1 MGSGCPRPGND
12 FDAMSSRV
20 ISLLALAASAFV
32 VAACGGGES
41 SSGTV
46 TLNWWAGNQPG
57 GSFQKAAEY
66 CSKQSNGEYEIKVNL
81 LGTDA
86 DSQRQSLVRRL
97 AAGDSSID
105 LMAMDVVWTA
115 EFAEADWIL
124 PFPQDK
130 ARELEQDRLG
140 GPLKTAKYQGRLY
153 AAPGNS
159 NTQLLWYRKSQIKG
173 ESVPKTWDQLIETA
187 TKLKTTIA
195 YTNAQYEGTTVWF
208 NSVIQ
213 SAGGS
218 ILKGTDEVSL
228 GAPALK
234 AIDIMQRFA
243 AGPGSPTLPAAKED
257 QARQAFEVPTGTAF
271 EINYPFVYASAQSN
285 TTVKGPPALKDDIA
299 WAPYPSVDEGGQAR
313 APIGGFNWGVG
324 SHTKHPQQS
333 FDAATCLASEQPERL
348 YAQLD
353 SLPPTLSK
361 VYDDPKFKK
370 SYPFSELVKTQLDN
384 PGVRPVTPLYADV
397 SLAVYT
403 TLSPAS
409 ELVPKTALPKLTE
422 RVQNA
427 LDSKGLL

>member
-1 MGSGCPRPGND
+1 
-12 FDAMSSRV
+12 MSRRV
-20 ISLLALAASAFV
+20 ISLLALAASALV
-32 VAACGGGES
+32 VAACGGGSS

-57 GSFQKAAEY
+57 GSFQKAADY
-66 CSKQSNGEYEIKVNL
+66 CSQQSDGKYKIKVNL

-115 EFAEADWIL
+115 EFAEAKWIL
-124 PFPQDK
+124 PFPSDK
-130 ARELEQDRLG
+130 AAELKQGRLA
-140 GPLKTAKYQGRLY
+140 GPLKTATYQNQLY

-159 NTQLLWYRKSQIKG
+159 NTQLLWYRKSQLNG
-173 ESVPKTWDQLIETA
+173 QPVPKTWQQLIDTA
-187 TKLKTTIA
+187 KKLKTTIA

-218 ILKGTDEVSL
+218 ILKGTDQVSL
-228 GAPALK
+228 GDPALK
-234 AIDIMQRFA
+234 AITIMRDFA

-271 EINYPFVYASAQSN
+271 ELNYPFVYASAQSN
-285 TTVKGPPALKDDIA
+285 TTVKGLKDDIA
-299 WAPYPSVDEGGQAR
+299 WAPYPSVSDNGQSR

-324 SHTKHPQQS
+324 SHTKHPQQA

-370 SYPFSELVKTQLDN
+370 SYPFADLVRKQIDSA
-384 PGVRPVTPLYADV
+384 GVRPVTPLYADV

-403 TLSPAS
+403 TLSPAAK
-409 ELVPKTALPKLTE
+409 LDPKSALSKLTE

>member
-1 MGSGCPRPGND
+1 
-12 FDAMSSRV
+12 MSRRV
-20 ISLLALAASAFV
+20 ISLLALAASALV
-32 VAACGGGES
+32 VAACGGGSS

-66 CSKQSNGEYEIKVNL
+66 CSQQSDGKYKIKVNL

-115 EFAEADWIL
+115 EFAEAKWIL
-124 PFPQDK
+124 PFPSDK
-130 ARELEQDRLG
+130 AAELKQGRLA
-140 GPLKTAKYQGRLY
+140 GPLKTATYQNQLY

-159 NTQLLWYRKSQIKG
+159 NTQLLWYRKSQLNG
-173 ESVPKTWDQLIETA
+173 QPVPKTWQQLIDTA
-187 TKLKTTIA
+187 KKLKTTIA

-218 ILKGTDEVSL
+218 ILKGTDQVSL
-228 GAPALK
+228 GDPALK
-234 AIDIMQRFA
+234 AITIMRDFA

-271 EINYPFVYASAQSN
+271 ELNYPFVYASAQSN
-285 TTVKGPPALKDDIA
+285 TTVKGLKDDIA
-299 WAPYPSVDEGGQAR
+299 WAPYPSVSDNGQSR

-324 SHTKHPQQS
+324 SHTKHPQQA

-370 SYPFSELVKTQLDN
+370 SYPFADLVRKQIDSA
-384 PGVRPVTPLYADV
+384 GVRPVTPLYADV

-403 TLSPAS
+403 TLSPAAK
-409 ELVPKTALPKLTE
+409 LDPKSALSKLTE

>member
-1 MGSGCPRPGND
+1 
-12 FDAMSSRV
+12 MSRRV
-20 ISLLALAASAFV
+20 ISVLALAATSLL
-32 VAACGGGES
+32 VAACGGGSS

-57 GSFQKAAEY
+57 GSFQKAAAY
-66 CSKQSNGEYEIKVNL
+66 CSQQSKGEYTIKVNL

-97 AAGDSSID
+97 AAGDDSID
-105 LMAMDVVWTA
+105 LIAMDVVWTA

-124 PFPQDK
+124 PFPADK
-130 ARELEQDRLG
+130 VAELKKDRLE
-140 GPLKTAKYQGRLY
+140 GPLKTAIYQNKLY

-159 NTQLLWYRKSQIKG
+159 NTQLLWYRKSQLKG
-173 ESVPKTWDQLIETA
+173 EPVPKTWDQLIDTA

-195 YTNAQYEGTTVWF
+195 YTGAQYEGTTVWF

-218 ILKGTDEVSL
+218 ILNGPDEVAL
-228 GAPALK
+228 QQGPATK
-234 AIDIMQRFA
+234 AIDIMKRFA
-243 AGPGSPTLPAAKED
+243 QGPGNPSLPAAKED

-271 EINYPFVYASAQSN
+271 ELNYPFVYSSAQSN
-285 TTVKGPPALKDDIA
+285 TTVKGLKDDIQ
-299 WAPYPSVDEGGQAR
+299 WAPYPSVEEGGEAR

-324 SHTKHPQQS
+324 SHTKHPQQA

-353 SLPPTLSK
+353 SLPPTLSQ

-370 SYPFSELVKTQLDN
+370 SYPFADVVKEQLDAA
-384 PGVRPVTPLYADV
+384 GVRPVTPLYSDV
-397 SLAVYT
+397 SLAVYS

-409 ELVPKTALPKLTE
+409 KITNPQSTLDKLKE
-422 RVQNA
+422 RVGDA

>member
-1 MGSGCPRPGND
+1 
-12 FDAMSSRV
+12 MSRRV
-20 ISLLALAASAFV
+20 ISLLALAASALV
-32 VAACGGGES
+32 VAACGGGSS

-66 CSKQSNGEYEIKVNL
+66 CSQQSDGAYKIKVNL

-115 EFAEADWIL
+115 EFAEAKWIL
-124 PFPQDK
+124 PFPADK
-130 ARELEQDRLG
+130 ANELKQGRLA
-140 GPLKTAKYQGRLY
+140 GPLKTATYQNQLY

-159 NTQLLWYRKSQIKG
+159 NTQLLWYRKSQLNG
-173 ESVPKTWDQLIETA
+173 QPVPKTWQQLIDTA
-187 TKLKTTIA
+187 KKLKTTIA

-218 ILKGTDEVSL
+218 ILKGTDQVSL
-228 GAPALK
+228 GDPALK
-234 AIDIMQRFA
+234 AITIMRDFA

-271 EINYPFVYASAQSN
+271 ELNYPFVYASAQSN
-285 TTVKGPPALKDDIA
+285 TTVKGLKDDIA
-299 WAPYPSVDEGGQAR
+299 WAPYPSVSDNGQSR

-324 SHTKHPQQS
+324 SHTKHPQQA

-370 SYPFSELVKTQLDN
+370 SYPFADLVRKQIDSA
-384 PGVRPVTPLYADV
+384 GVRPVTPLYADV

-403 TLSPAS
+403 TLSPAAK
-409 ELVPKTALPKLTE
+409 LDPKSALSKLTE